1 MATRAS
7 EDLLAFPG
15 HRVRRVLRDH
25 QEVQEAREI
34 PATEAS
40 RAHRVPLARRG
51 RTVCLVSME
60 KMALPASQGSRA
72 AQGRLADPALPVT
85 RVQQVCLE
93 AQEQRADLEL
103 GERLDLEV
111 MLGRPVHQDLRAS
124 LVFLVRLVWRA
135 FLDPRV
141 TEVREDQL
149 GHRESW
155 ARVESREREDP
166 WVSQVLRASPEP
178 RATRA
183 SKEKSVQR
191 ATLVTPVWRDWLGRK
206 VKRVLV
212 VNPVPKD
219 SKECVVILDTTALR
233 ETLANR
239 ATRGQ
244 AACPALGDSTE
255 REAYR
260 ACQASRDQRAEMR
273 QTSIS

>member
-1 MATRAS
+1 MVTRAS

-15 HRVRRVLRDH
+15 HQARRVLRDH
-25 QEVQEAREI
+25 REVQEIREI
-34 PATEAS
+34 PATEVSKAL
-40 RAHRVPLARRG
+40 RAPLARRE
-51 RTVCLVSME
+51 RTACLVLME
-60 KMALPASQGSRA
+60 KMALLASRGLRA
-72 AQGRLADPALPVT
+72 AQGSLGGLVLPAT
-85 RVQQVCLE
+85 REQQVCLE
-93 AQEQRADLEL
+93 AQEQRVDPEL
-103 GERLDLEV
+103 RERLDLEV
-111 MLGRPVHQDLRAS
+111 MLARPVPQDLRAS

-166 WVSQVLRASPEP
+166 WVFQALRASPEP

-206 VKRVLV
+206 VKRASV

-219 SKECVVILDTTALR
+219 SKECGVILDTMAPR
-233 ETLANR
+233 ETLANQE
-239 ATRGQ
+239 TRGHR
-244 AACPALGDSTE
+244 AYPALEDSTE
-255 REAYR
+255 REVYR
-260 ACQASRDQRAEMR
+260 ACQASRDQRAETR
-273 QTSIS
+273 QTSTL